1 MCTRYFEMNLLE
13 NIKLAIRSVRTNLL
27 RSLLTILIIMVGIT
41 SLVGILTAIDTI
53 IMSLN
58 DNFSSV
64 GGNTFS
70 ITPKFDDI
78 KSQRHGRWE
87 RAGDPIYFRQAMDF
101 HEKYNFPGTMVS
113 VHTDCTSS
121 ATVKYKDEKTNPTI
135 NLRGVDIDFFEIA
148 GFEIIEGRNFTRTE
162 NSNGA
167 HLAIIGSE
175 LVNLL
180 FDKNPEKAINKIIDI
195 DGINYRVIGTL
206 KSKGSGGNTQNDRNV
221 FIPLLNSKQYYHFSD
236 KEYNLDVGVLD
247 ALRLEDAQSHAI
259 GVFRNIRKLKIYD
272 ENDFE
277 IRKSDSLLNMIKDA
291 TLKIRIA
298 TIAIALITLLGAAI
312 GLMNIMLVSV
322 TERTR
327 EVGVRKALGATR
339 NNILVQFLTE
349 AVVIGQIGGILGI
362 ILGIII
368 GLVLAIYIDGR
379 FVIPW
384 AWIALG
390 FTVNMIVGVISGLYP
405 AMKAAKLDPIESLR
419 HE

>member
-1 MCTRYFEMNLLE
+1 MNLLE
-13 NIKLAIRSVRTNLL
+13 NIKIAIRSVRSNIL

-70 ITPKFDDI
+70 ITPKFDEI

-87 RAGDPIYFRQAMDF
+87 RQGDPITFKNAMEF
-101 HEKYNFPGTMVS
+101 QERYNFAGSMVS
-113 VHTDCTSS
+113 VSTDCTNS

-135 NLRGVDIDFFEIA
+135 NIKGADIDHFEIA

-162 NSNGA
+162 VSNGA

-180 FDKNPEKAINKIIDI
+180 FDKNPEKAINKVVDI
-195 DGINYRVIGTL
+195 DGNNYRVIGTL

-221 FIPLLNSKQYYHFSD
+221 FIPLLNAKQYYHYAD
-236 KEYNLDVGVLD
+236 KEYQLDIGVMD
-247 ALRLEDAQSHAI
+247 ALRMEDAQSHAI
-259 GVFRNIRKLKIYD
+259 GVFRNVRKLKSFED
-272 ENDFE
+272 NDFE

-291 TLKIRIA
+291 TFKIRIA

-322 TERTR
+322 TERTQ

-368 GLVLAIYIDGR
+368 GLGLAIYIDGK

-384 AWIALG
+384 AWILLG
-390 FTVNMIVGVISGLYP
+390 FMVNMIVGIFSGLYP
-405 AMKAAKLDPIESLR
+405 AMKAARLDPIESLR